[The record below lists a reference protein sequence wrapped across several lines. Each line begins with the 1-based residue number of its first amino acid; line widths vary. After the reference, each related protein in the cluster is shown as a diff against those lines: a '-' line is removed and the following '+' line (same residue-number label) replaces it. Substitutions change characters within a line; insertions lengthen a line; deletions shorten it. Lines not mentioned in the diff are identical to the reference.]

1 MDLNLHLHNK
11 QGLAFQSSATE
22 ILYGGAAGGG
32 KSHLMRVAATIW
44 CLQIP
49 RLQVYLFRR
58 IREDLVKNHIEGEYG
73 FRALL
78 NPLVLAGKVT
88 IVEDEIRFN
97 ETGSRIYLCH
107 CKDEKDRFKYDG
119 AEIHLLLIDELT
131 HFTEVIYTYL
141 RSRVRMN
148 EDIKKLL
155 PDEYIDC
162 FPRILCGSNPGKIGH
177 AWVKRTF
184 IDPLQQYEI
193 KRMPKEE
200 GGMQRQYIP
209 ALLEDNPSLDKEDYE
224 GKLLGLGNPELVK
237 AMRYGLWDITAGAAL
252 EKLSRD
258 KHMARPFKVPDAWT
272 KFSVIDWGSRKPFS
286 IGWYCVCD
294 DNLELKAKDAWT
306 TKFMPKGA
314 LIRYREWYGWNGKP
328 NEGCGMESF
337 EVARKILEIEEDA
350 GEEMDYRVGD
360 TGMWAKID
368 GPSVQE
374 RMYDSTD
381 GRYSM
386 RQSKKDLESNYQEIR
401 ARLVGEDNI
410 PMLYVTANCK
420 HWWRTVPDLQVD
432 DLHPEKGPDTSQEDH
447 AYDELAYACASRPY
461 IMTKKD
467 RVDEAYQEARA
478 RNGGK
483 HKRFY

>member
-1 MDLNLHLHNK
+1 
-11 QGLAFQSSATE
+11 
-22 ILYGGAAGGG
+22 
-32 KSHLMRVAATIW
+32 
-44 CLQIP
+44 
-49 RLQVYLFRR
+49 
-58 IREDLVKNHIEGEYG
+58 
-73 FRALL
+73 
-78 NPLVLAGKVT
+78 
-88 IVEDEIRFN
+88 
-97 ETGSRIYLCH
+97 
-107 CKDEKDRFKYDG
+107 
-119 AEIHLLLIDELT
+119 
-131 HFTEVIYTYL
+131 
-141 RSRVRMN
+141 
-148 EDIKKLL
+148 
-155 PDEYIDC
+155 
-162 FPRILCGSNPGKIGH
+162 
-177 AWVKRTF
+177 
-184 IDPLQQYEI
+184 
-193 KRMPKEE
+193 
-200 GGMQRQYIP
+200 MQRQYIP
-209 ALLEDNPSLDKEDYE
+209 ALLEDNPSLDKDDYE

-286 IGWYCVCD
+286 VGWYCVCD

-306 TKFMPKGA
+306 TKFIPKGA